1 MRGDLDN
8 KGTRERQL
16 TEQLQSYERQL
27 AEKISAAEQL
37 QKQYDEL
44 RSQFDSTQQDKDKKK
59 LVSHNIVYQCICISR
74 TTVEPVY

>member
-8 KGTRERQL
+8 KGAQERQL

-27 AEKISAAEQL
+27 AEKTSAAEQL
-37 QKQYDEL
+37 QKQHDEL

-59 LVSHNIVYQCICISR
+59 LVVCTGSMYMWDKR
-74 TTVEPVY
+74 AF